1 MNNCSG
7 AKIDAQKEEVEEEY
21 EEVTIP
27 ERSELQR
34 MTKQLSLAKHK
45 NLGFKA
51 VTMTQTKDQMIETF
65 VQETETFIN

>member
-1 MNNCSG
+1 MATSQSPVISNSKLPEIKTYDSEEELLAICST
-7 AKIDAQKEEVEEEY
+7 KIDAQKEEVEEEY

-45 NLGFKA
+45 
-51 VTMTQTKDQMIETF
+51 T
-65 VQETETFIN
+65 